1 MRTVDFLLNG
11 RRADPI
17 GSAISSGGASVA
29 TNYWT
34 SLENSA
40 TNAWN
45 VNFSSGNLN
54 NNNKY
59 NTNQV
64 RALAALD
71 EKYLTSWVEAF
82 EDCCTH
88 KLSSEQCTE
97 YRLRVHDLMLV
108 AAEVATRTYYPTTSI
123 RFYVTKP
130 RLREVFAAAFR
141 DRIAQHWVCIRLIPI
156 IEERFLEVGDMSY
169 NCRKE
174 YGTLAAVKAYA
185 EKIEKV
191 SHGYAR
197 DAWILKLDIKSFFM
211 TIDRK
216 VLWSK
221 LKPFILER
229 YRGDDIDTLLWL
241 TWTILRHEPQKD
253 CVLRGPDL
261 LPFLEKSKS
270 LIYSDPFI
278 GSPIGNITSQILAN
292 FLLTF
297 MDEAVLEYM
306 ATHGGDGL
314 RFMDDGMYV
323 FDTKESALGL
333 RDFLLEWM
341 PANLHQEIHPK
352 KIYLQEAHH
361 GVKALGY
368 VIKPGRIY
376 IANETRGRMVD
387 SIRSIE
393 RLCKLIVA
401 SDEPTVRQLLALEHF
416 VAGLNSHFGF
426 LTHAAARNVILQAF
440 SGLEYFWKVCYIVNL
455 HVVRIRKKYQLK
467 TLLIKKENDYIDNPP
482 GEGHL
487 LPEPLPPAL
496 PHHRDRHLRRPGRL
510 HL

>member
-1 MRTVDFLLNG
+1 M
-11 RRADPI
+11 
-17 GSAISSGGASVA
+17 A

-34 SLENSA
+34 SLEYSA

-45 VNFSSGNLN
+45 VNFSTGNLN

-59 NTNQV
+59 NTYQV

-71 EKYLTSWVEAF
+71 EKYITSWVEAF

-97 YRLRVHDLMLV
+97 YRLRVQDLMLV
-108 AAEVATRTYYPTTSI
+108 AVEVATRTYYPTTSI

-169 NCRKE
+169 NCRKN
-174 YGTLAAVKAYA
+174 YGTLAAVKAFA
-185 EKIEKV
+185 AKIEAV
-191 SHGYAR
+191 SQNYTR
-197 DAWILKLDIKSFFM
+197 EAWILTLDIKSFFM
-211 TIDRK
+211 TIDRR

-221 LKPFILER
+221 LKPFIQER
-229 YRGDDIDTLLWL
+229 YKGDDIDTLLWL

-253 CVLRGPDL
+253 CVLRGADL
-261 LPFLEKSKS
+261 LEYLERSKS
-270 LIYSDPFI
+270 LIYAAAFV

-297 MDEAVLEYM
+297 MDEAVLDYM
-306 ATHGGDGL
+306 SRHGGDGL

-323 FDTKESALGL
+323 FETKEAALGL
-333 RDFLLEWM
+333 RDFLMEWM
-341 PANLHQEIHPK
+341 PANLHQEIHPR

-361 GVKALGY
+361 GVKMLGY

-376 IANETRGRMVD
+376 IANETRGRMYD
-387 SIRSIE
+387 SIRQVES
-393 RLCKLIVA
+393 LCRALVE
-401 SDEPTVRQLLALEHF
+401 DGEPTVRMLLTLEHF

-440 SGLEYFWKVCYIVNL
+440 SDLEYFWKVCYIVNL
-455 HVVRIRKKYQLK
+455 HTVRIRKKYMLK
-467 TLLIKKENDYIDNPP
+467 TLLTQKENDYLDNTP
-482 GEGHL
+482 GEGL
-487 LPEPLPPAL
+487 LLSQPFPPAR
-496 PHHRDRHLRRPGRL
+496 PHRRHRHPRHD
-510 HL
+510 